1 MRYKAKLE
9 EFPDCKGA
17 DSQTKM
23 SAIERV
29 WYVALSL
36 LPILVDS
43 CLASLG
49 PTLTQLHLRQALRA
63 GELSFVGHGLLSL
76 LGH

>member
-29 WYVALSL
+29 WYAMSHSL
-36 LPILVDS
+36 FFQFWLT
-43 CLASLG
+43 

-63 GELSFVGHGLLSL
+63 GELSFVGNGLLSL

>member
-29 WYVALSL
+29 WYAMSHS
-36 LPILVDS
+36 PFFQFS
-43 CLASLG
+43 FLASLG
-49 PTLTQLHLRQALRA
+49 PTLTQFHLRQALRA

>member
-29 WYVALSL
+29 WYAMSHSL
-36 LPILVDS
+36 FFQFWLTLVW
-43 CLASLG
+43 
-49 PTLTQLHLRQALRA
+49 QAWA
-63 GELSFVGHGLLSL
+63 PP
-76 LGH
+76 